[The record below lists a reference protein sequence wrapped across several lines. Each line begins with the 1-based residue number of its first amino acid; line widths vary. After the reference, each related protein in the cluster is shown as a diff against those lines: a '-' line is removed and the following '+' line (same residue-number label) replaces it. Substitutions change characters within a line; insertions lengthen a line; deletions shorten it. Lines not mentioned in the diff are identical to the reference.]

1 MAASGIRSWLESRHV
16 YIQNEWLE
24 ACIDFVKEDNEERQL
39 TPLELND
46 LVYEQ
51 WLMADIQE
59 SSVPRLPGEI
69 GNVEICKVEGYFNLQ
84 INSVLNVGEAAYSQI
99 QKLKGQDDPEE
110 LNWKTNPSEPKIKP
124 SRMLLFEITDGTQT
138 LFGMEYQLIPFLKV
152 TTPPGTKI
160 QVVGPVTCRLGA
172 LLLTANNVK
181 VLGGS
186 VQLLEGNSFWNVL
199 HQTIGQD
206 PPQQPSTSSKAEAI
220 QYEGPQNPNNATAH
234 EVNNGIQRSSKPS
247 IAMQGGEKRFTE
259 IQGKVE
265 GCGSDG
271 NRAAQSSRF
280 KAELLHDEEFFGEED
295 DDVIAAVTD
304 EDFFGD
310 GEEIIDMD
318 QIDSLEME
326 TLGAKRKATCEMEKS
341 GTDDLEMLCGD
352 NDVIFED
359 DFNVGDLVPGD
370 KECVERKPAY
380 SKDCPKESLQ
390 EMHQSKKA
398 RISNSNSWQQTS
410 FSALGEKDSL
420 MNDPDVLFCED
431 SDNDIFKD
439 DFISENHVVQDLRCT
454 EIEPT
459 HENIFCRENSGP
471 VTQPRLSMSA
481 DVNSTSWNPK
491 SSISSLNTNM
501 ISAWSSSVKTEPSLP
516 MRDSRSKFIK
526 TETQNP
532 LKINSAPLK
541 NYSPNRQGDKFSI
554 HLPKVIS
561 KTSDLQIQPGSSK
574 NNNSI
579 TTAAQAIHSNDIQ
592 DCRLHESHIKEIP
605 ELQAHSVPFVSLSET
620 VTKFP
625 GRQNCIIR
633 VKAYIA
639 TIVSR
644 SKPLSPNWNVIVR
657 LNDGTDTVDAD
668 LSEKVLSELLEFPV
682 DEYRRDMQ
690 EVFRTRDTALRERLQ
705 MVVK

>member
-1 MAASGIRSWLESRHV
+1 MAFFDCV
-16 YIQNEWLE
+16 
-24 ACIDFVKEDNEERQL
+24 C
-39 TPLELND
+39 
-46 LVYEQ
+46 
-51 WLMADIQE
+51 
-59 SSVPRLPGEI
+59 
-69 GNVEICKVEGYFNLQ
+69 
-84 INSVLNVGEAAYSQI
+84 NS
-99 QKLKGQDDPEE
+99 
-110 LNWKTNPSEPKIKP
+110 
-124 SRMLLFEITDGTQT
+124 
-138 LFGMEYQLIPFLKV
+138 
-152 TTPPGTKI
+152 
-160 QVVGPVTCRLGA
+160 
-172 LLLTANNVK
+172 
-181 VLGGS
+181 
-186 VQLLEGNSFWNVL
+186 
-199 HQTIGQD
+199 GQD

-234 EVNNGIQRSSKPS
+234 EVNNGIQRLSKPS
-247 IAMQGGEKRFTE
+247 IATQGGEKRFTE

-265 GCGSDG
+265 GCGADG

-280 KAELLHDEEFFGEED
+280 KAEFSHDEEFFGEED

-310 GEEIIDMD
+310 GEEIIIDMD

-341 GTDDLEMLCGD
+341 RTDDLEMLCGD

-359 DFNVGDLVPGD
+359 DSNEGDLVPGD

-380 SKDCPKESLQ
+380 SKDCSKESLQ

-398 RISNSNSWQQTS
+398 RISNTNSWQETG
-410 FSALGEKDSL
+410 FSALGDKDSL
-420 MNDPDVLFCED
+420 MSDPDVLFCED

-439 DFISENHVVQDLRCT
+439 DFISDNHVVQDLS
-454 EIEPT
+454 IEPT
-459 HENIFCRENSGP
+459 HENIFCNENSGP

-491 SSISSLNTNM
+491 SSTSSLNTNM

-532 LKINSAPLK
+532 LKINSAPSK
-541 NYSPNRQGDKFSI
+541 NYSPNRRGDKFSI

-579 TTAAQAIHSNDIQ
+579 ATAAQAIHSNDIQ

-605 ELQAHSVPFVSLSET
+605 
-620 VTKFP
+620 
-625 GRQNCIIR
+625 GN
-633 VKAYIA
+633 
-639 TIVSR
+639 
-644 SKPLSPNWNVIVR
+644 
-657 LNDGTDTVDAD
+657 
-668 LSEKVLSELLEFPV
+668 LEY
-682 DEYRRDMQ
+682 EN
-690 EVFRTRDTALRERLQ
+690 L
-705 MVVK
+705 